1 MGQPR
6 TRPAVDVVVAIAAA
20 LAFVG
25 LAIAVTHGHTQG
37 FDLAVRGAIHARAST
52 PLTRVMEV
60 TTQLGGGWF
69 LWPFGAIIVAV
80 LVREG
85 RRQEAA
91 LFAVAVLGA
100 ELVNESL
107 KLVFQRPRPEAYFG
121 FPLPAT
127 YSFPSGHSF
136 LSFCF
141 YLALAEL
148 AIEPEWTPGRRL
160 AVWGTAVMLVLLIGV
175 SRVYLGV
182 HYPTDVLAGYTAA
195 IAWTALLRAAH
206 HRWWS

>member
-1 MGQPR
+1 LL
-6 TRPAVDVVVAIAAA
+6 DVAIAVAAA
-20 LAFVG
+20 LVFAG
-25 LAIAVTHGHTQG
+25 LAFSVMRGTTDG
-37 FDLAVRGAIHARAST
+37 FDQAVREAIHARAST
-52 PLTRVMEV
+52 PLTSALKAI
-60 TTQLGGGWF
+60 TQLGGGWF
-69 LWPFGAIIVAV
+69 LWPFGAIIAAV
-80 LVREG
+80 LIREG

-100 ELVNESL
+100 ELLNETL
-107 KLVFQRPRPEAYFG
+107 KLAFHRQRPETYFG
-121 FPLPAT
+121 FPRPGT

-141 YLALAEL
+141 YLALAEV
-148 AIEPEWTPGRRL
+148 AIEPEWAPWRRT
-160 AVWGTAVMLVLLIGV
+160 AVWGAAVILVLLIGL
-175 SRVYLGV
+175 SRVYVGV

>member
-1 MGQPR
+1 MGRPR
-6 TRPAVDVVVAIAAA
+6 SNPVLDVVVAVTAA
-20 LAFVG
+20 LLFLG
-25 LAIAVTHGHTQG
+25 LAIVVTRGTTQG
-37 FDLAVRGAIHARAST
+37 FDLAVRGTVHGWAAPS
-52 PLTRVMEV
+52 LTRVMEAA
-60 TTQLGGGWF
+60 TQLGGGWF
-69 LWPFGAIIVAV
+69 LWPFGAIIVLV
-80 LVREG
+80 LLREG

-107 KLVFQRPRPEAYFG
+107 KLMFQRPRPEAYFG
-121 FPLPAT
+121 FPLPGT

-148 AIEPEWTPGRRL
+148 TIEPEWTAGRRA
-160 AVWGTAVMLVLLIGV
+160 AVWVAAVLLVLLIGV